1 MLLSVA
7 KAMGKEALTKV
18 TGTELEKRIAEA
30 CSNKP
35 WGASS
40 TMLAEI
46 AQSTYDY
53 QEYPV
58 VMQNVWKRVNESGRN
73 WRIVYK
79 ALTLLEY
86 LIRNG
91 SERSVEDA
99 RDHIY
104 QIRTLCDFQYTEP
117 GGVDQGINVREK
129 SRQIVD
135 LVNDRERLKEERE
148 KARANRGKY
157 GGVSSE
163 KGFGSNGGGYRWKI
177 R

>member
-1 MLLSVA
+1 MRVITATVS
-7 KAMGKEALTKV
+7 LTL
-18 TGTELEKRIAEA
+18 T
-30 CSNKP
+30 
-35 WGASS
+35 
-40 TMLAEI
+40 
-46 AQSTYDY
+46 
-53 QEYPV
+53 
-58 VMQNVWKRVNESGRN
+58 
-73 WRIVYK
+73 K

-91 SERSVEDA
+91 SERSVEDG

-135 LVNDRERLKEERE
+135 LLNDRERLKEERE

-157 GGVSSE
+157 GGVSSQRMQ
-163 KGFGSNGGGYRWKI
+163 GFGSGGGFGNDSNSGFGGSGNK
-177 R
+177 

>member
-1 MLLSVA
+1 
-7 KAMGKEALTKV
+7 
-18 TGTELEKRIAEA
+18 
-30 CSNKP
+30 
-35 WGASS
+35 
-40 TMLAEI
+40 MLAEI

-58 VMQNVWKRVNESGRN
+58 VMQNVWKRVNESGKN

-91 SERSVEDA
+91 SERSVEDG

-135 LVNDRERLKEERE
+135 LLNDRDRLKEERE
-148 KARANRGKY
+148 K
-157 GGVSSE
+157 VSHVS
-163 KGFGSNGGGYRWKI
+163 
-177 R
+177 